1 MCLACAPTHAATPL
15 ATAHRLTHRVSTRVE
30 TGEPEQAETA
40 QPTTQRQCPNRREH
54 PAPCV
59 TLCNW
64 KSCAHTN
71 NSSLGRSHARRRLQ
85 LWYTHRTVV
94 GAGAPAL
101 SLSHSHK
108 LSKHTGKHTDISSR
122 AAHSSQPLLCLM
134 ARHDLALLWLA
145 SSYAADSRTSGAAWL
160 AVPAGLTAVGR
171 QLSASLRSDGMQ
183 SVRWQCD
190 LAARPSLPTYS
201 GPRRW
206 AARWAARRGGRCERR
221 AGRHERRGRG

>member
-1 MCLACAPTHAATPL
+1 MDSVQSPLLSVLYSTVESALRVTVRTATGS
-15 ATAHRLTHRVSTRVE
+15 RVHTINSTTR
-30 TGEPEQAETA
+30 A
-40 QPTTQRQCPNRREH
+40 
-54 PAPCV
+54 
-59 TLCNW
+59 
-64 KSCAHTN
+64 
-71 NSSLGRSHARRRLQ
+71 SHAGFNYA
-85 LWYTHRTVV
+85 LWYTHRS
-94 GAGAPAL
+94 GRRRRALPAL
-101 SLSHSHK
+101 SLS
-108 LSKHTGKHTDISSR
+108 LSLPQTLEVHRYLVTR
-122 AAHSSQPLLCLM
+122 SSQPLLCLM

-206 AARWAARRGGRCERR
+206 AARRWAARRGGRCERR

>member
-1 MCLACAPTHAATPL
+1 MGPCAVCLACAPTHAATPL

-122 AAHSSQPLLCLM
+122 AAHSRS
-134 ARHDLALLWLA
+134 
-145 SSYAADSRTSGAAWL
+145 
-160 AVPAGLTAVGR
+160 
-171 QLSASLRSDGMQ
+171 SASWRVTTLPCFGWLLPTQQTPER
-183 SVRWQCD
+183 
-190 LAARPSLPTYS
+190 AARL
-201 GPRRW
+201 GL
-206 AARWAARRGGRCERR
+206 RCRL
-221 AGRHERRGRG
+221 A